1 MFRFNDPAWTWAL
14 LLVPVMAGLLWASAR
29 RRRLALSDFADTE
42 LARKLT
48 ESVHVVAR
56 RWKSGLQLAAVALL
70 AVALARP
77 QFGSRVETVRSR
89 GQDIVVA
96 VDLSRSML
104 AQDVVPSRLDR
115 ARLSILRL
123 MERLDGDRIGL
134 VAFAADAFV
143 QSPLTV
149 DYSAA
154 GMFLGAMHPDL
165 MPVQGT
171 DLGAALRVSLDAL
184 EEGGRDARVL
194 ILVTDAEDHEAAY
207 SQELARMREMGVA
220 LWVVAI
226 GSSEGEPIP
235 VFDEAGAQQ
244 GFLRDDEG
252 AVVTT
257 RVGDETLSAL
267 ARDAGA
273 GIVRVGPG
281 GTGGS
286 TLDDYMEEIARGEGE
301 EIDAM
306 QVTRF
311 EEQYQIF
318 LGFALLL
325 LLVDVFLPERRRTE
339 HEWAGRFE

>member
-1 MFRFNDPAWTWAL
+1 MFRFNDPAWGWAL
-14 LLVPVMAGLLWASAR
+14 LLVPLMASALWAAGR
-29 RRRLALSDFADTE
+29 RRRRALSDFADND
-42 LARKLT
+42 LGRKLT

-56 RWKSGLQLAAVALL
+56 RWKAGLQLAAVALL
-70 AVALARP
+70 VVALARP

-104 AQDVVPSRLDR
+104 AEDVVPSRLDR

-149 DYSAA
+149 DYAAA
-154 GMFLGAMHPDL
+154 GLFLGAMHPDL

-184 EEGGRDARVL
+184 EQGGRDARVL
-194 ILVTDAEDHEAAY
+194 ILVTDAEDHETAFAE
-207 SQELARMREMGVA
+207 ELARMRALGVE
-220 LWVVAI
+220 LYVVAI

-235 VFDEAGAQQ
+235 VFDDAGVRQ

-252 AVVTT
+252 NVVTT

-273 GIVRVGPG
+273 RIVRVGPG
-281 GTGGS
+281 GAGAS
-286 TLDDYMEEIARGEGE
+286 ALDDFMEEIAKGEGE

-311 EEQYQIF
+311 EDQYQIF
-318 LGFALLL
+318 LGFALLFL
-325 LLVDVFLPERRRTE
+325 LIDVLLPERRKAR

>member
-1 MFRFNDPAWTWAL
+1 MFRFNDPGWLWAL
-14 LLVPVMAGLLWASAR
+14 LLLPVMAALLWTAAR
-29 RRRLALSDFADTE
+29 RRRRALEIFADTD
-42 LARKLT
+42 LAHKLT

-56 RWKSGLQLAAVALL
+56 RWKAGLQLVGVALL

-104 AQDVVPSRLDR
+104 AEDVVPSRLDR

-184 EEGGRDARVL
+184 EQGGRDARVL
-194 ILVTDAEDHEAAY
+194 ILVTDAEDHEATY
-207 SQELARMREMGVA
+207 SEELARLREMGVA
-220 LWVVAI
+220 LYVVAI
-226 GSSEGEPIP
+226 GSSDGEPIP
-235 VFDEAGAQQ
+235 VFDEAGVRQ

-252 AVVTT
+252 NVVTT

-267 ARDAGA
+267 AREAGA

-281 GTGGS
+281 GTGGAA
-286 TLDDYMEEIARGEGE
+286 LDDFVGEIARGEGE

-325 LLVDVFLPERRRTE
+325 LFIDVLLPERRRTE